1 MGSVTENENNLLQKN
16 EIRVLVTGFGVGYF
30 DLDPALPL
38 SHGPSHSMYC
48 YIIFRLFI
56 VSKFSNADLG
66 FIYSP
71 FVCNIQ

>member
-30 DLDPALPL
+30 DLDPALSL
-38 SHGPSHSMYC
+38 SHGPSHSAYC